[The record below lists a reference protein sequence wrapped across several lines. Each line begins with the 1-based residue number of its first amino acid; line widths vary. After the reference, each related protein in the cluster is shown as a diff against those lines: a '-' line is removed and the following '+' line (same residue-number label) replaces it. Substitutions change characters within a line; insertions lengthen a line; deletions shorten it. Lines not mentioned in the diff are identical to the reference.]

1 MDSWIEYVDLL
12 SDASRDLYPD
22 NHGSHFTNKFPVPLD
37 IQDGAK
43 VGLAEIQFVNSWY
56 NVSLESNSIN
66 VFDFTVE
73 YPPGHEKNP
82 LPATHSLWGEFRE
95 CTFKEGYYTSYE
107 DFKNMLNDSL
117 KQSQVEQLKDKDIF
131 TYDPLSGKFAHDVQG
146 LYLTIFLRG
155 PISNFLGAAK
165 DPQNM
170 EDYVLLGKSK
180 KSTTY
185 TYVDPANPSK
195 TEIRHFV
202 LPSFHWGVSQGPTDI
217 FEYVAQL
224 TLFSSF
230 VVYIDILQ
238 SQITGDTYSDALR
251 IVSINKKDPGSSS
264 VIQYDK
270 PYFLRL
276 NKYHI
281 PTITVQIR
289 TLEGKF
295 VDFKVGRTR
304 LKLKF
309 VYSKTS

>member
-12 SDASRDLYPD
+12 SDASMDLYPE

-37 IQDGAK
+37 IQAGAK

-56 NVSLESNSIN
+56 NVTLGNNSIA

-73 YPPGHEKNP
+73 FLPGHVKNP
-82 LPATHSLWGEFRE
+82 LPATDSLWGQFTQ
-95 CTFKEGYYTSYE
+95 CSFKEGYYTSFE
-107 DFKNMLNDSL
+107 DFKNMLNESL
-117 KQSQVEQLKDKDIF
+117 KQSNVSQLKDKDIF
-131 TYDPLSGKFAHDVQG
+131 SYDSVTGKFAHDVEG

-155 PISNFLGAAK
+155 PIANFLGVSKKAQTMK
-165 DPQNM
+165 
-170 EDYVLLGKSK
+170 DYVLLGMAKDGP
-180 KSTTY
+180 TY
-185 TYVDPANPSK
+185 TYVDPGNPLK
-195 TEIRHFV
+195 KEKRKFI
-202 LPSFHWGVSQGPTDI
+202 LPDFQWGVSQGPKDV
-217 FEYVAQL
+217 FDYVAQL

-251 IVSINKKDPGSSS
+251 IVSINRKDPGSSS

-281 PTITVQIR
+281 PTITVEIR
-289 TLEGKF
+289 TLEGKL

-309 VYSKTS
+309 VYSKST